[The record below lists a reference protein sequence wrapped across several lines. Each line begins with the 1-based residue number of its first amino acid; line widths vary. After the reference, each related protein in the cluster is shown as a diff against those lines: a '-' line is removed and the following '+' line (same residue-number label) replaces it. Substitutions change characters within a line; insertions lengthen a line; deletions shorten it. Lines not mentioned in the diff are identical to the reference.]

1 MSGQPESPAQREVVF
16 GWRDRVRAAPE
27 VGANALR
34 ALRLVAEADR
44 GLLAKLVA
52 GQLLEAGLTVAVTAV
67 GPLIIDAIVA
77 RAGRAALT
85 WVALEFALVFARTA
99 ATQWNAFTAVMLRSR
114 LGLHVNLL
122 ILRKSASVS
131 YPHFEDPNF
140 INQLA
145 QARREA
151 TARPVALVTQTL
163 AVMRSVVTLAG
174 YAALLWSLGP
184 WALGVLLLTGIPP
197 FVSEMRHGRA
207 LFALQR
213 ARTQRNRQGN
223 YLETTLTT
231 ETTVKEVKLLG
242 LSGWIIERYRA
253 LHEGFHAEE
262 SELHSRRARWAVGLS
277 LLSSAAFYLAYVA
290 VVRDAVAGAITLG
303 AMTLYL
309 AVFHQGQGTMQSA
322 LTGLARIYEDNLF
335 MANLFDFLGLPDDE
349 PDAPPVDAD
358 DTSRP
363 PEVRFEN
370 VSFRYPGAERDALTD
385 VSLTLRPGETV
396 ALVGRNGAG
405 KTTLVKLL
413 TGLHRPTAGRILLD
427 GVDLATVP
435 APVYRARLAVV
446 LQDFARFQFS
456 VADNV
461 GVGWLPAL
469 RDRPSVERSV
479 RDAGAEALV
488 EKLPQGVDTPL
499 GRAFGG
505 EDLSVGQWQRVAL
518 ARAFMRRS
526 GLLLL
531 DEPTAALDA
540 EAEHEVFER
549 LRALKATRTAVL
561 ITHRFSTVRMA
572 DRIVVVDGGRVT
584 EEGPHAALLARGGT
598 YATLFNLQAEGYR
611 E

>member
-1 MSGQPESPAQREVVF
+1 MSGQPESVGPREVVF
-16 GWRDRVRAAPE
+16 GWRDRMRAAPE
-27 VGANALR
+27 VGLNAWR
-34 ALRLVAEADR
+34 ALGLVAQADR
-44 GLLAKLVA
+44 GLLARLVA
-52 GQLLEAGLTVAVTAV
+52 GQLLDAALTVAITAV
-67 GPLIIDAIVA
+67 GPKIIDAIVGHA
-77 RAGRAALT
+77 SRAALT
-85 WVALEFALVFARTA
+85 WVALELLLVLARTGT
-99 ATQWNAFTAVMLRSR
+99 TQWNTYTGVMLRSR

-122 ILRKSASVS
+122 ILRKSANVS
-131 YPHFEDPNF
+131 YPHFEDPTF
-140 INQLA
+140 INQLT

-151 TARPVALVTQTL
+151 TARPVDLVNQTL
-163 AVMRSVVTLAG
+163 AVLRNTVTLTG

-184 WALGVLLLTGIPP
+184 WAFVVLVLTGLPP
-197 FVSEMRHGRA
+197 FLSETRHGRE

-231 ETTVKEVKLLG
+231 ESTVKEVKLLG
-242 LSGWIIERYRA
+242 LSQWIIERYRV

-262 SELHSRRARWAVGLS
+262 KALHGRRARWSVGLS
-277 LLSSAAFYLAYVA
+277 LLSSGAFYLAYVA
-290 VVRDAVAGAITLG
+290 IVRDALSGAITLG

-309 AVFHQGQGTMQSA
+309 MVFRQGQTAMQGA
-322 LTGLARIYEDNLF
+322 LTGVARIYEDNLF

-349 PDAPPVDAD
+349 PDAPPATDVDTA
-358 DTSRP
+358 RP
-363 PEVRFEN
+363 PEVRFDH
-370 VSFRYPGAERDALTD
+370 VSFRYPGATRDALTD

-405 KTTLVKLL
+405 KSTLVKLL
-413 TGLHRPTAGRILLD
+413 TGLHSPTSGRILLD

-435 APVYRARLAVV
+435 AATYRARLAVV

-469 RDRPSVERSV
+469 DDRSSIERSV

-488 EKLPQGVDTPL
+488 SKLPQGVDTPL

-505 EDLSVGQWQRVAL
+505 DDLSVGQWQRVAL

-540 EAEHEVFER
+540 EAEAEVFER
-549 LRALKATRTAVL
+549 LQALKATRTAVL

-572 DRIVVVDGGRVT
+572 DRIVVVDGGRIT
-584 EEGPHAALLARGGT
+584 EEGPHADLIARGGT
-598 YATLFNLQAEGYR
+598 YASLFNLQAEGYR
-611 E
+611 